1 VVIRLNW
8 QTSSRLD
15 LSEMSLL
22 PLAAVFSQDDLNE
35 QSLYTTESSSDTT
48 PLLHLSRISA
58 EDSYDW
64 VCIPLTNEAWKTRWK
79 RMCLSDGQRQSFDT
93 ELLAENWR
101 ASEGPYERSEMN
113 ITRLGVFLML

>member
-1 VVIRLNW
+1 
-8 QTSSRLD
+8 
-15 LSEMSLL
+15 MSPL

-35 QSLYTTESSSDTT
+35 QSLYTAESSSDTT

-58 EDSYDW
+58 EDGYDW

-93 ELLAENWR
+93 EMLAENWR

-113 ITRLGVFLML
+113 ITRLGVSFMPQKLFLTSNLLQKKQ